1 VLTCETCGKPFEP
14 VPGGGTLAAGTAA
27 IRCPECAA
35 KDLGLPGRPTSSLTP
50 TAAPGT
56 QKTSRSRTNQF
67 AVELNRVAPGR
78 PVLTYVL
85 IAICTAVFVLELKMG
100 AGFDTMSADLA
111 SKLGANYGPLTLTGQ
126 WWRLLTAMFLHFG
139 FFHLLMNMFCLWALG
154 SLAERLMGRAAFL
167 LLYFATGVAGGLL
180 SVAVHPQL
188 VSAGASGA
196 VFGLAGG
203 LITYLALKKAPIDFS
218 IAKKELTSLGLFVGY
233 NFIYSLKPGIDIM
246 AHLGGVLSGL
256 VLAAAL
262 PVFLQ
267 SPDAQLTPAPIH
279 EKSSVNPRIAK
290 IGAICALAAVIA
302 AIGARGMHIDSI
314 RDSNFVLDSLAQI
327 DAGKSADVIPRL
339 EQIVKKQP
347 DSYLA
352 HVALGTAYFHTNKSA
367 QAVPELSQAET
378 LNPDNDFTK
387 QELGASYLDQS
398 DYENALPRFQ
408 KVVTDD
414 PKNIQAH
421 LGLAASLLGT
431 HDYQLAATEARTVI
445 AALPKEAEGHA
456 VLGQA
461 EIRLNLVDDGIHE
474 METAV
479 QLAPDDQD
487 LRTRLLAAYMA
498 TGRSANSP
506 DSKFRSGAPAAPSAA
521 H

>member
-1 VLTCETCGKPFEP
+1 MLTCESCGKTFEP
-14 VPGGGTLAAGTAA
+14 VFGGGTLTEGTAA

-35 KDLGLPGRPTSSLTP
+35 KDLGLTSTPAAP
-50 TAAPGT
+50 TAP
-56 QKTSRSRTNQF
+56 QKTSRSRTNHF

-78 PVLTYVL
+78 PLATYVL
-85 IAICTAVFVLELKMG
+85 IAICTAVFVFELKKG

-111 SKLGANYGPLTLTGQ
+111 KQLGANYGPLTLTGQ

-139 FFHLLMNMFCLWALG
+139 FFHILMNMFCLWALG

-167 LLYFATGVAGGLL
+167 LLYFTTGIAGGLL

-203 LITYLALKKAPIDFS
+203 LITYLWMKKAPIDFS
-218 IAKKELTSLGLFVGY
+218 IAKKELTSLGIFVGY

-246 AHLGGVLSGL
+246 AHLGGLLSGL
-256 VLAAAL
+256 ALAALL

-267 SPDAQLTPAPIH
+267 SPDAQLTPGPIH
-279 EKSSVNPRIAK
+279 EKSPANAKIAK
-290 IGAICALAAVIA
+290 IGAICAFAAVIA
-302 AIGARGMHIDSI
+302 AVGIRRMHIDSI
-314 RDSNFVLDSLAQI
+314 RDLNFVINSLAQI

-352 HVALGTAYFHTNKSA
+352 HVALGTAYFHTDKSA
-367 QAVPELSQAET
+367 QAVTELSQAET

-387 QELGASYLDQS
+387 QELGASYLEQE
-398 DYENALPRFQ
+398 DYADALPRFRQ
-408 KVVTDD
+408 VVSDD

-431 HDYQLAATEARTVI
+431 NQDQEAATEARTVV
-445 AALPKEAEGHA
+445 AALPNESEGHA

-479 QLAPDDQD
+479 QLEPDNQD

-506 DSKFRSGAPAAPSAA
+506 NSRLRSGVAAAPTS